1 MIENRQKTPSGPQ
14 GVLLGVPK
22 DPQTTQMA
30 IQDAKMWLP
39 ELPNIRLW
47 CQKGGKP
54 ESRRVKDW
62 GPAAEGEALKIRRA
76 RPWPAVGVV
85 SWDHPRKVPTFPG
98 GKLGSAPCAAGPPPT
113 LSRAF
118 KNHAFFHMLKKS
130 EKSHKIASQGEP
142 KWSQKSQKSPKNAFR
157 VPLEK
162 QTGKKK
168 NRNCENPDSL

>member
-39 ELPNIRLW
+39 KLTNIKLW

-62 GPAAEGEALKIRRA
+62 GPAAESEALKYIRRA

-85 SWDHPRKVPTFPG
+85 SGSLRKVPTFPEG
-98 GKLGSAPCAAGPPPT
+98 NPGVFACAAGPRT
-113 LSRAF
+113 CV
-118 KNHAFFHMLKKS
+118 
-130 EKSHKIASQGEP
+130 
-142 KWSQKSQKSPKNAFR
+142 QKSCFF
-157 VPLEK
+157 
-162 QTGKKK
+162 
-168 NRNCENPDSL
+168 

>member
-39 ELPNIRLW
+39 KLTNIKLW

-85 SWDHPRKVPTFPG
+85 GTPPRKVLTFPEG
-98 GKLGSAPCAAGPPPT
+98 NYGVCALCRRPSP
-113 LSRAF
+113 LRS
-118 KNHAFFHMLKKS
+118 KIMLFRT
-130 EKSHKIASQGEP
+130 
-142 KWSQKSQKSPKNAFR
+142 WPKNPKHVAKW
-157 VPLEK
+157 VPRETPNGARNL
-162 QTGKKK
+162 K
-168 NRNCENPDSL
+168 NL

>member
-39 ELPNIRLW
+39 KLTNIKLW

-85 SWDHPRKVPTFPG
+85 GRSPRKVPTFPEG
-98 GKLGSAPCAAGPPPT
+98 NPGVFACAADPLT
-113 LSRAF
+113 CV
-118 KNHAFFHMLKKS
+118 
-130 EKSHKIASQGEP
+130 
-142 KWSQKSQKSPKNAFR
+142 QKSRFF
-157 VPLEK
+157 
-162 QTGKKK
+162 
-168 NRNCENPDSL
+168 

>member
-39 ELPNIRLW
+39 KLTNIKLW

-62 GPAAEGEALKIRRA
+62 GPAAEGEALKNYQ
-76 RPWPAVGVV
+76 
-85 SWDHPRKVPTFPG
+85 KNCQLQL
-98 GKLGSAPCAAGPPPT
+98 LGSSRRLAGSAWLA
-113 LSRAF
+113 LS
-118 KNHAFFHMLKKS
+118 
-130 EKSHKIASQGEP
+130 
-142 KWSQKSQKSPKNAFR
+142 
-157 VPLEK
+157 
-162 QTGKKK
+162 
-168 NRNCENPDSL
+168 

>member
-39 ELPNIRLW
+39 KLTNIKLW

-62 GPAAEGEALKIRRA
+62 GPAAEGEALKIYRSCRA
-76 RPWPAVGVV
+76 LDSSEWIVFVV
-85 SWDHPRKVPTFPG
+85 DVISGH
-98 GKLGSAPCAAGPPPT
+98 LC
-113 LSRAF
+113 
-118 KNHAFFHMLKKS
+118 
-130 EKSHKIASQGEP
+130 
-142 KWSQKSQKSPKNAFR
+142 NA
-157 VPLEK
+157 
-162 QTGKKK
+162 
-168 NRNCENPDSL
+168 

>member
-39 ELPNIRLW
+39 KLTNIKLW

-62 GPAAEGEALKIRRA
+62 GPAAEGEALKIDC
-76 RPWPAVGVV
+76 RPYTLYIIDYIP
-85 SWDHPRKVPTFPG
+85 DHI
-98 GKLGSAPCAAGPPPT
+98 L
-113 LSRAF
+113 
-118 KNHAFFHMLKKS
+118 
-130 EKSHKIASQGEP
+130 
-142 KWSQKSQKSPKNAFR
+142 
-157 VPLEK
+157 
-162 QTGKKK
+162 QTT
-168 NRNCENPDSL
+168 DSIHYRL

>member
-39 ELPNIRLW
+39 KLTNIKLW

-62 GPAAEGEALKIRRA
+62 GPAAEGEALKILHERYQTT
-76 RPWPAVGVV
+76 PYQP
-85 SWDHPRKVPTFPG
+85 SHI
-98 GKLGSAPCAAGPPPT
+98 S
-113 LSRAF
+113 F
-118 KNHAFFHMLKKS
+118 KIYKK
-130 EKSHKIASQGEP
+130 Q
-142 KWSQKSQKSPKNAFR
+142 
-157 VPLEK
+157 V
-162 QTGKKK
+162 
-168 NRNCENPDSL
+168 

>member
-39 ELPNIRLW
+39 KLTNIKLW

-85 SWDHPRKVPTFPG
+85 GTPPRKVPTFPEG
-98 GKLGSAPCAAGPPPT
+98 NYGVCALCRRG
-113 LSRAF
+113 R
-118 KNHAFFHMLKKS
+118 
-130 EKSHKIASQGEP
+130 G
-142 KWSQKSQKSPKNAFR
+142 
-157 VPLEK
+157 
-162 QTGKKK
+162 
-168 NRNCENPDSL
+168 

>member
-30 IQDAKMWLP
+30 IKDAKMWLP
-39 ELPNIRLW
+39 KLTNIKLW

-85 SWDHPRKVPTFPG
+85 SQPPRKVPTFPEG
-98 GKLGSAPCAAGPPPT
+98 NPGVFACAAGPPLT

-118 KNHAFFHMLKKS
+118 KNHAFFDLLKKF
-130 EKSHKIASQGEP
+130 EKCLKIASQGEP
-142 KWSQKSQKSPKNAFR
+142 KWSQKSQKSQKNAFR

-162 QTGKKK
+162 QTGK
-168 NRNCENPDSL
+168 NITTC

>member
-39 ELPNIRLW
+39 KLTNIKLW

-62 GPAAEGEALKIRRA
+62 GPAAEGEALKI
-76 RPWPAVGVV
+76 
-85 SWDHPRKVPTFPG
+85 KVFTRLVLDFVKNDENCFPIHM
-98 GKLGSAPCAAGPPPT
+98 
-113 LSRAF
+113 
-118 KNHAFFHMLKKS
+118 HAF
-130 EKSHKIASQGEP
+130 
-142 KWSQKSQKSPKNAFR
+142 
-157 VPLEK
+157 
-162 QTGKKK
+162 
-168 NRNCENPDSL
+168 

>member
-39 ELPNIRLW
+39 KLTNIKLW

-62 GPAAEGEALKIRRA
+62 GPAVFFYRKNAYKMLRNLSIVVKIRGLRSRRA
-76 RPWPAVGVV
+76 
-85 SWDHPRKVPTFPG
+85 
-98 GKLGSAPCAAGPPPT
+98 
-113 LSRAF
+113 
-118 KNHAFFHMLKKS
+118 
-130 EKSHKIASQGEP
+130 KIYEYFAL
-142 KWSQKSQKSPKNAFR
+142 F
-157 VPLEK
+157 
-162 QTGKKK
+162 
-168 NRNCENPDSL
+168 

>member
-39 ELPNIRLW
+39 KLTNIKLW

-76 RPWPAVGVV
+76 RPWPAVGVGKQP
-85 SWDHPRKVPTFPG
+85 PRKVPTFPEG
-98 GKLGSAPCAAGPPPT
+98 NYGVCAPAAEPLQCVQKSG
-113 LSRAF
+113 F
-118 KNHAFFHMLKKS
+118 FGHAQKIIKMSQNCLPGRPQMEPKIS
-130 EKSHKIASQGEP
+130 KIA
-142 KWSQKSQKSPKNAFR
+142 
-157 VPLEK
+157 
-162 QTGKKK
+162 KK
-168 NRNCENPDSL
+168 CIPGAS

>member
-39 ELPNIRLW
+39 KLTNIKLW

-62 GPAAEGEALKIRRA
+62 GPAAEGEALKIITYHISTCILLLLNPYIQSLRA
-76 RPWPAVGVV
+76 YI
-85 SWDHPRKVPTFPG
+85 SK
-98 GKLGSAPCAAGPPPT
+98 
-113 LSRAF
+113 
-118 KNHAFFHMLKKS
+118 
-130 EKSHKIASQGEP
+130 
-142 KWSQKSQKSPKNAFR
+142 
-157 VPLEK
+157 PL
-162 QTGKKK
+162 
-168 NRNCENPDSL
+168 LHL

>member
-39 ELPNIRLW
+39 KLTNIKLW

-62 GPAAEGEALKIRRA
+62 GPAAEGEALKIIIKMGTTMWSTYRQTRGNSQNYPPRGPAAA
-76 RPWPAVGVV
+76 RPAPGVGN
-85 SWDHPRKVPTFPG
+85 S
-98 GKLGSAPCAAGPPPT
+98 LI
-113 LSRAF
+113 
-118 KNHAFFHMLKKS
+118 FHMFFLYFDP
-130 EKSHKIASQGEP
+130 IL
-142 KWSQKSQKSPKNAFR
+142 
-157 VPLEK
+157 VPIFK
-162 QTGKKK
+162 TI
-168 NRNCENPDSL
+168 